1 MISSASAGPFI
12 LQTIISIYRLQIRVL
27 LLYRRFFVVSLSPF
41 TQLLWSRLFVF
52 ALPLVA
58 QQQSSPQLLQED
70 MKVFHSLVRHLPL
83 VDR

>member
-27 LLYRRFFVVSLSPF
+27 LLYRRFFAVSLSPF

-58 QQQSSPQLLQED
+58 QQRSSPQLLQED
-70 MKVFHSLVRHLPL
+70 MKVFHSLVRHLTL